1 MTVYCV
7 FKSYCGDPIELSD
20 IYLNEKD
27 ALLEVESIE
36 SESSD
41 NSYRAFVR
49 TMQVKDRW

>member
-1 MTVYCV
+1 MTITKKQILEALGIDYPVS
-7 FKSYCGDPIELSD
+7 KDELTT
-20 IYLNEKD
+20 